1 MSTSQKLS
9 YEESLLKN
17 CELEQENTV
26 LKDQNSILNQQ
37 LEWFRRYLF
46 GKKSERNISQVNEKQ
61 LSFEGF
67 DVEKPKEE
75 EARTIPAHKRKKPKR
90 DGKDTIT
97 LPPDLPVEQTVLDLP
112 EKEKTCPETGEPLVK
127 IGEEITHKL
136 AFKPGSYF
144 IKEIIR
150 PKYAHPKK
158 EELGIFTA
166 DLPSSIIPKCRADE
180 SFLATIITQKF
191 ADHMPL
197 YRISEMFERNG
208 LKISRKLLSQWV
220 TRIGLELEPLY
231 NTMRAKIM
239 SGQALFIDESPLK
252 MQAKKK
258 AKQVYM
264 WVLASDNGYRLY
276 DFKESRCH
284 AHAFQLLKDYKGI
297 VHSDKYGAYEV
308 LAGQKKII
316 WAPCWAH
323 IRRKFFEAQTDP
335 SLREWILNKIQDLF
349 FLERE
354 AWQVSEEKRL
364 KIRQEQ
370 AVPIIDELTE
380 RIKNRLLEGKDP
392 PKSKL
397 RQALGY
403 FCGLIPYLK
412 NYTKYACARLDNN
425 TAERAVRPLAIG
437 RKNWLFV
444 GSPNGGKAA
453 AVLYSLVQTCRNL
466 DINPQEYLEDIMR
479 RIMDHSFR
487 KLHELLPDQWLLA
500 RKDSS

>member
-1 MSTSQKLS
+1 MLLMTTSQRLS
-9 YEESLLKN
+9 HEEALLKN
-17 CELEQENTV
+17 FQLENRVAELET
-26 LKDQNSILNQQ
+26 Q
-37 LEWFRRYLF
+37 LEWFHRYLF
-46 GKKSERNISQVNEKQ
+46 GKKSERNVSQINKEQ
-61 LSFEGF
+61 LVFEGF
-67 DVEKPKEE
+67 EVEEPKKEE
-75 EARTIPAHKRKKPKR
+75 TKTIPTHERKKPNRNGQDK
-90 DGKDTIT
+90 IT
-97 LPPDLPVEQTVLDLP
+97 LPPDLPVEQTIIDLP
-112 EKEKTCPETGEPLVK
+112 EKEKKCPETGETLVK
-127 IGEEITHKL
+127 IGEEVTHKL

-144 IKEIIR
+144 IKEFIR

-166 DLPSSIIPKCRADE
+166 ELPSSIIPRCRADE
-180 SFLATIITQKF
+180 SFLATVITQKF

-231 NTMRAKIM
+231 NEMRRKIM
-239 SGQALFIDESPLK
+239 NGQTLFIDESPLK
-252 MQAKKK
+252 MQEKKK

-264 WVLASDNGYRLY
+264 WVLASEDGYRLY
-276 DFKESRCH
+276 DFRESRCH
-284 AHAFQLLKDYKGI
+284 DHAFEILKGYKGV

-308 LAGQKKII
+308 LAQQKRII

-323 IRRKFFEAQTDP
+323 IRRKFFEAQTD
-335 SLREWILNKIQDLF
+335 SSFREWALDKIQDLF
-349 FLERE
+349 LLERE
-354 AWQVSEEKRL
+354 VWNISEEERL

-370 AVPIIDELTE
+370 AVPLIEELTE

-412 NYTKYACARLDNN
+412 NYTEHANARLDNN

-453 AVLYSLVQTCRNL
+453 AVLFSLVQTCRNL
-466 DINPQEYLEDIMR
+466 EINPQEYLEDIMR
-479 RIMDHSFR
+479 RIMDHSAQR
-487 KLHELLPDQWLLA
+487 LDELLPDQWLLA
-500 RKDSS
+500 REGTS